1 MQGVF
6 QIHVELFPSLPKVIR
21 LYANVSIH
29 PEAGRSIAVNEAVI
43 RPLIAVLRDCR
54 YDVQR
59 SANSPGCVNAAGKS
73 RQKW

>member
-1 MQGVF
+1 MFNFMLNWPPPIQ
-6 QIHVELFPSLPKVIR
+6 KVIR

-43 RPLIAVLRDCR
+43 RPLIAVLGDCR

-59 SANSPGCVNAAGKS
+59 SAKRRAPGCVNAAGKA